1 MGSFHC
7 PLGSP
12 FYEGDGCI
20 LCGLCI
26 AETREGMVKASEK
39 IRAYVRAQ
47 ADRKGSF
54 KKIAV
59 CGKGG
64 VGKST
69 IAALIGEVLKDEG
82 YSVLV
87 MDTDESNPGLYRLLG
102 FDQEPKP
109 LIRLLSPFTPGETES
124 ETEWITQD
132 ELSIADI
139 PSQYLVEHEGL
150 KLMVVGKIEDPFQG
164 CACAMAD
171 MTRSLMD
178 KLCLADNEIALIDAE
193 AGVESFGRGVERS
206 VDTALIV
213 VEPSFESLAVAEK
226 IGYMADGIGIRMV
239 RAILNKVPSEEIRK
253 KMVEALVM
261 KNVSQAGAVNLDSLV
276 ASTGFEG
283 KSPRESKAKE
293 EVKAI
298 IRRLLQDIP

>member
-12 FYEGDGCI
+12 FYEGNGCI

-26 AETREGMVKASEK
+26 AETREAMVKASEK
-39 IRAYVRAQ
+39 IRAYIRSQ
-47 ADRKGSF
+47 TGGKGVF
-54 KKIAV
+54 KKITV

-69 IAALIGEVLKDEG
+69 LVALIGEVLKDEG

-87 MDTDESNPGLYRLLG
+87 MDTDESNPGLYRKLG
-102 FDQEPKP
+102 FEKEPRP
-109 LIRLLSPFTPGETES
+109 LMNLLSRFGSAEPDPEM
-124 ETEWITQD
+124 EWITRD
-132 ELSIADI
+132 ELSIAEI
-139 PSQYLVEHEGL
+139 PPEYILDSEGL
-150 KLMVVGKIEDPFQG
+150 KLMVVGKIEEPFQG
-164 CACAMAD
+164 CACSMAD
-171 MTRSLMD
+171 LTRSLMD

-206 VDTALIV
+206 VDTVLIV

-226 IGYMADGIGIRMV
+226 IGYMAEGIGIRMV
-239 RAILNKVPSEEIRK
+239 RAILNKVPSEELRK
-253 KMVEALVM
+253 KMVETLVM
-261 KNVSQAGAVNLDSLV
+261 KNISQVGAVNHDLSV
-276 ASTGFEG
+276 ARNGFEG
-283 KSPRESKAKE
+283 KSPGPSKAKE

-298 IRRLLQDIP
+298 VRRLLQDVP